1 MRIALVTPAGAGS
14 RAGNRHT
21 ALRWAAMLRAAGH
34 RVTVGTVWRPQDPA
48 HLMLAL
54 HARRSHASIK
64 AFAQAHPGRPLV
76 LALTG
81 TDVYRDI
88 RNSREAQESLQLA
101 DRFITLQRLAARE
114 MAPVLRRKVTVVV
127 QSSSTQRRHRPVA
140 RGFRATVIGH
150 LREEKD
156 SLRSL
161 AALQLLPERAGFQL
175 IQLGE
180 ALDAALARQAKAAMR
195 RDARYRWL
203 GSVPHATA
211 LRWLA
216 SSHVLVVSSRME
228 GGANVVSEA
237 LRIGVPVLASRIPGN
252 VGLLGAGYPG
262 YYPTGD
268 EAALAALLTRAQ
280 ADPGFYRRLLHWMR
294 KLRPMVAPRNEAAA
308 LRAAISFP
316 GRAAA

>member
-88 RNSREAQESLQLA
+88 RNSREAQESMQLA

-161 AALQLLPERAGFQL
+161 AALRLLPERAGFQL

-180 ALDAALARQAKAAMR
+180 ALDATLARQAKAAMR

>member
-34 RVTVGTVWRPQDPA
+34 RVAVGTAWRPEAPA
-48 HLMLAL
+48 DLMLAL

-64 AFAQAHPGRPLV
+64 AFSAAHPDRPLV

-88 RNSREAQESLQLA
+88 RTSAEARESLRLA
-101 DRFITLQRLAARE
+101 HRFITLQSLAALE
-114 MAPVLRRKVTVVV
+114 LPAALRRKVRVVV
-127 QSSSTQRRHRPVA
+127 QSSSTTLRHDPVA
-140 RGFRATVIGH
+140 RTFRVAVIGH

-156 SLRSL
+156 PLRALL
-161 AALQLLPERAGFQL
+161 ALERLPEEPRIEL
-175 IQLGE
+175 VQLGD
-180 ALDAALARQAKAAMR
+180 ALEDALARQARSAMR
-195 RDARYRWL
+195 RDGRYRWL
-203 GSVPHATA
+203 GSVPHARA

-262 YYPTGD
+262 YFPPGD
-268 EAALAALLTRAQ
+268 EGSLARLLARAQ
-280 ADPGFYRRLLHWMR
+280 ADRRFYRSLRNCVR
-294 KLRPMVAPRNEAAA
+294 RLRPMVSPRNEAAA
-308 LRAAISFP
+308 LRAAVSFP
-316 GRAAA
+316 PRAGA

>member
-81 TDVYRDI
+81 TDVYQDI

-101 DRFITLQRLAARE
+101 DRFITLQHLAARE
-114 MAPVLRRKVTVVV
+114 MAPVLRHKVTVVV

-161 AALQLLPERAGFQL
+161 AALRLLPERAGFQL

-180 ALDAALARQAKAAMR
+180 ALDATLARQAKAAMR

-280 ADPGFYRRLLHWMR
+280 ADPGFYRRLLHWVR

>member
-81 TDVYRDI
+81 TDVYQDI

-161 AALQLLPERAGFQL
+161 AALRLLPERAGFQL

-180 ALDAALARQAKAAMR
+180 ALDATLARQAKAAMR

>member
-1 MRIALVTPAGAGS
+1 M
-14 RAGNRHT
+14 
-21 ALRWAAMLRAAGH
+21 
-34 RVTVGTVWRPQDPA
+34 
-48 HLMLAL
+48 
-54 HARRSHASIK
+54 
-64 AFAQAHPGRPLV
+64 
-76 LALTG
+76 TG
-81 TDVYRDI
+81 TDVYQDI

-101 DRFITLQRLAARE
+101 DRFITLQHLAARE
-114 MAPVLRRKVTVVV
+114 MAPVLRHKVTVVV

-161 AALQLLPERAGFQL
+161 AALRLLPERAGFQL

-180 ALDAALARQAKAAMR
+180 ALDATLARQAKAAMR

-280 ADPGFYRRLLHWMR
+280 ADPGFYRRLLHWVR

>member
-180 ALDAALARQAKAAMR
+180 ALDATLARQAKAAMR

>member
-81 TDVYRDI
+81 TDVYQDI

-114 MAPVLRRKVTVVV
+114 MAPVLRHKVTVVV

-161 AALQLLPERAGFQL
+161 AALRLLPERAGFQL

-180 ALDAALARQAKAAMR
+180 ALDATLARQAKAAMR

>member
-81 TDVYRDI
+81 TDVYQDI

-127 QSSSTQRRHRPVA
+127 QSSSTQRRHRPGP

-161 AALQLLPERAGFQL
+161 AALRLLPERAGFQL

-180 ALDAALARQAKAAMR
+180 ALDATLARQAKAAMR

-262 YYPTGD
+262 YYMTGD
-268 EAALAALLTRAQ
+268 EASLAALLTRAQ

>member
-88 RNSREAQESLQLA
+88 RNSREAQKSLQLA

-161 AALQLLPERAGFQL
+161 AALRLLPERAGFQL

>member
-81 TDVYRDI
+81 TDVYQDI

-114 MAPVLRRKVTVVV
+114 MAPVLRHKVTVVV

-161 AALQLLPERAGFQL
+161 AALRLLPERAGFQL

-180 ALDAALARQAKAAMR
+180 ALDATLARQAKAAMR

-237 LRIGVPVLASRIPGN
+237 LRIGVPILASRIPGN

>member
-34 RVTVGTVWRPQDPA
+34 QVTVGTVWRPQDPA

-81 TDVYRDI
+81 TDVYQDI

-161 AALQLLPERAGFQL
+161 AALRLLPERAGFQL

-180 ALDAALARQAKAAMR
+180 ALDDTLARQAKAAMR

-280 ADPGFYRRLLHWMR
+280 ADPGFYRRLLHWVR